1 MLTYCQ
7 GCAQCSLYRLLL
19 LLQQWQQLL
28 RLLLEAQAVGRRLHL
43 HQQQEYQQKQ
53 KLLAMSVG
61 RCQCQQ
67 QHLHQSC
74 RRCRPLTTFLGVQ
87 PLVLTAAYAVVVAY
101 TAGISSPSSDLHTKM
116 LPSCLC
122 WRMTCDQWQLPIK
135 KNGRV

>member
-1 MLTYCQ
+1 M
-7 GCAQCSLYRLLL
+7 
-19 LLQQWQQLL
+19 
-28 RLLLEAQAVGRRLHL
+28 GRRPHL

-53 KLLAMSVG
+53 KLLVMSAG

-67 QHLHQSC
+67 QHLHQCC

-101 TAGISSPSSDLHTKM
+101 TAGISSPSSGLHTKM

-122 WRMTCDQWQLPIK
+122 WRMTCDQWQQPIK
-135 KNGRV
+135 KPQMVESK